1 MSGNENSSLE
11 EQIYAIKVRIRELE
25 DKIAEVKTEALEHRR
40 RRS

>member
-11 EQIYAIKVRIRELE
+11 EQIYAIKERIRELE
-25 DKIAEVKTEALEHRR
+25 DKLAEVETEALEHHR